1 MSSVLNC
8 TGHELRI
15 PNIVR
20 GDGAH
25 VFDAVGK
32 RYVDLESGVWCTSLG
47 HGDIGVN
54 GAIKRQI
61 DSIAHVGFCYS
72 NDVVEDAARSV
83 LSVSGLTGGKC
94 VFLCSGSEAI
104 ELARQIS
111 RHLTKKHRSMTL
123 HDSYLGSFSSLA
135 DRSRDWFVFDWEVCK
150 ACRHD
155 DRCRKDCEHLQ
166 NIPDDISEF
175 IFEPGSS
182 SGFVR
187 FPPASMIRNIVE
199 IVRSNGAKVIANEVT
214 TGIGRT
220 GRWFGHN
227 HYEIEPDLIA
237 IGKGIGNGYPVSV
250 TAMNARTVAQLAD
263 KPFKYMQ
270 SHQNDPLGAAVVR
283 NVIKTIVG
291 NDLIA
296 RAELVG
302 ATLLPELQELVDGE
316 TIVDVRGRGLM
327 IALEF
332 RDRAIGDHI
341 YDELL
346 DRGYIV
352 CNRGSLFR
360 IDPPLTIDEADLRSF
375 TRSLSEIL
383 RCR

>member
-15 PNIVR
+15 QDVVR
-20 GDGAH
+20 SDGAQL
-25 VFDAVGK
+25 FDAAGK
-32 RYVDLESGVWCTSLG
+32 RYIDLESGVWCTSLG
-47 HGDIGVN
+47 HGDARVN

-94 VFLCSGSEAI
+94 VFLSSGSEAI
-104 ELARQIS
+104 ELARRIS

-123 HDSYLGSFSSLA
+123 HDSYLGSYSSFT
-135 DRSRDWFVFDWEVCK
+135 DRSRNWFVFDWKVCTT
-150 ACRHD
+150 CRHND
-155 DRCRKDCEHLQ
+155 GCRKDCEQLQ

-187 FPPASMIRNIVE
+187 FPPASMIRNLVE

-220 GRWFGHN
+220 GRWFGHD

-250 TAMNARTVAQLAD
+250 TAMTAHTTAQLAD

-270 SHQNDPLGAAVVR
+270 SHQNDPLGAAVAR
-283 NVIKTIVG
+283 EVIRTIVG
-291 NDLIA
+291 NDLIK

-302 ATLLPELQELVDGE
+302 ATLLAELQELVDGD
-316 TIVDVRGRGLM
+316 TIVDVRGRGFM
-327 IALEF
+327 IAVEL
-332 RDRAIGDHI
+332 RDRATGDHI

-346 DRGYIV
+346 DSGYIV

-375 TRSLSEIL
+375 TRSLSEIV
-383 RCR
+383 RRH

>member
-15 PNIVR
+15 QDVVR
-20 GDGAH
+20 SDGAQL
-25 VFDAVGK
+25 FDAAGK
-32 RYVDLESGVWCTSLG
+32 RYIDLESGVWCTSLG
-47 HGDIGVN
+47 HGDTRVN

-94 VFLCSGSEAI
+94 VFLSSGSEAI

-123 HDSYLGSFSSLA
+123 HDSYLGSYSSFT
-135 DRSRDWFVFDWEVCK
+135 DRSRNWFVFDWKVCST
-150 ACRHD
+150 CRHN
-155 DRCRKDCEHLQ
+155 DRCRKDCEQLQ

-187 FPPASMIRNIVE
+187 FPPASMIRNLVE

-214 TGIGRT
+214 TGVGRT
-220 GRWFGHN
+220 GRWFGHDL
-227 HYEIEPDLIA
+227 YEIEPDLIA

-250 TAMNARTVAQLAD
+250 TAMTAHTAAQLAD

-270 SHQNDPLGAAVVR
+270 SHQNDPLGAAVAR
-283 NVIKTIVG
+283 EVIRTIVG
-291 NDLIA
+291 NDLIK

-302 ATLLPELQELVDGE
+302 ATLLAELQELVDGD
-316 TIVDVRGRGLM
+316 TIVDVRGRGFM
-327 IALEF
+327 IAVEL
-332 RDRAIGDHI
+332 RDRATGDHI

-346 DRGYIV
+346 DSGYIV

-375 TRSLSEIL
+375 TRSLSEIV
-383 RCR
+383 RRH